1 MSDMRTIGIIL
12 IIAGILMMVFTG
24 FNFTT
29 EKRVVDLGPLKVDK
43 QENHS
48 IGWPM
53 YVGGVVLLGGIGLV
67 VAGAKR
73 R

>member
-1 MSDMRTIGIIL
+1 MRTIGIIL

-43 QENHS
+43 QENHT
-48 IGWPM
+48 IGWPV

-67 VAGAKR
+67 IAGAKKR
-73 R
+73 